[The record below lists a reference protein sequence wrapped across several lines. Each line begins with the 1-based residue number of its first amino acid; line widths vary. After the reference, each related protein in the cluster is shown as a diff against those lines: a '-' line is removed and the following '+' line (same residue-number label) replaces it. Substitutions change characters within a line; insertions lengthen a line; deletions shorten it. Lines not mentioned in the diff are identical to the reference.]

1 MATGEPSGTPLG
13 AEIRLLLQAGL
24 AIFVF
29 TVAVG
34 ILNGLDL
41 IEFNREMLLAHVH
54 AGALG
59 WITLGFLGASLWI
72 FSEGRL
78 LTGWSAR
85 APRWLSYGAVASV
98 VLYAVAF
105 MLGNLNAR
113 LAGGILTLLV
123 VAGFFA
129 WVVAQGRR
137 IILSVAHLG
146 MLAAMT
152 TLTIGSILGV
162 ILGIWFKGGLKF
174 LPEGIFTTHPTT
186 MVVGYLILA
195 GMAISEW
202 RLVPSN
208 RPFTADRL
216 GTMQVILLFLA
227 GLVLTV
233 GALLNNIAIISANVP
248 LEIAAMIIYVIRL
261 GRRVARAR
269 WLDGGPE
276 RLYGASAA
284 FLVANVALLTYL
296 IVAVVTGAYGTPP
309 DFSRIPPWLI
319 FAMDHAMFIGVMT
332 NALFA
337 LTAEATWTQR
347 ARWPWADH
355 LIFWGMNVGLVGFV
369 VGLMQNSGALK
380 QIFTPI
386 MGTGILIGVITYT
399 LRLQTGRPAAATP
412 EARSA

>member
-1 MATGEPSGTPLG
+1 MIREEPSGLQLG
-13 AEIRLLLQAGL
+13 GEIRLLLQAGL

-41 IEFNREMLLAHVH
+41 IEFDRKMLLAHVH

-59 WITLGFLGASLWI
+59 WITLGFLAASLWI
-72 FSEGRL
+72 FSEGRIL
-78 LTGWSAR
+78 SGWSAR
-85 APRWLSYGAVASV
+85 GPQWLSYGVVTAV
-98 VLYAVAF
+98 VLYAIAF

-123 VAGFFA
+123 VVGIFA
-129 WVVAQGRR
+129 WVAAQSRR
-137 IILSVAHLG
+137 MVLTVAHLG

-152 TLTIGSILGV
+152 TLTIGAVLGI
-162 ILGIWFKGGLKF
+162 ILGIWLKGGLKF

-202 RLVPSN
+202 RLVPTR
-208 RPFTADRL
+208 RPFSADRW
-216 GTMQVILLFLA
+216 GTTQIALPFLA

-248 LEIAAMIIYVIRL
+248 LEIAAVIIYVIRL
-261 GRRVARAR
+261 GRRVVRTG
-269 WLDGGPE
+269 WLDGRPE
-276 RLYGASAA
+276 RLYALTAA
-284 FLVANVALLTYL
+284 FIVANITLLTYL
-296 IVAVVTGAYGTPP
+296 IVAVATGAYGRPP

-332 NALFA
+332 NGLFA
-337 LTAEATWTQR
+337 LTMEATREQQ
-347 ARWPWADH
+347 ALWPWADH
-355 LIFWGMNVGLVGFV
+355 LIFWGMDVGLVGFV
-369 VGLMQNSGALK
+369 VGLMQNSAALK
-380 QIFTPI
+380 QTFTPI
-386 MGTGILIGVITYT
+386 MGTGILIAVITYT
-399 LRLQTGRPAAATP
+399 LRLQARRPAVAP
-412 EARSA
+412 EARPA